1 MSSKYIWPW
10 LLYCSHGISSIWKF
24 GHNAMISH
32 YQVYF
37 TTEIVK
43 YVVNNII
50 RDREDIQLR
59 NITRNCWK
67 KTPRAFCFMGLITK
81 KDWFVFGPSVRSR
94 SLQPSWDILISIN
107 SHKVRNLIL
116 FLQNTITISRNRNR
130 NIFPWSWKSSHYF
143 KSVLDNKCYWCE
155 LSAKF

>member
-1 MSSKYIWPW
+1 
-10 LLYCSHGISSIWKF
+10 
-24 GHNAMISH
+24 MISH

-116 FLQNTITISRNRNR
+116 FLQNTITISRNGNR
-130 NIFPWSWKSSHYF
+130 KLFPGADKAHTTGLVSMINIINGKKVPTFRINPWKRENVCF
-143 KSVLDNKCYWCE
+143 
-155 LSAKF
+155 